1 MDDKADEAADPNAPA
16 LLTSPLENAALEGS
30 DPEAG
35 ISALMPEGAA
45 PAVEDTTVAN
55 VLDKDGNILKSYDSI
70 DQAIQEAA
78 DGATVQVTKDTTTQ
92 GINLKKNLTIEGVA
106 STTKKQDAEGNVVET
121 TKKPQLTFENTGIAL
136 WSKSLT
142 FKNMQVVLNGI
153 GTTPDTANN
162 LTWMTV
168 HASKDSTLTLDNTD
182 MTMNGT
188 GTAGNTHA
196 IYFNGNDKLNVRNGS
211 NLTIKNYKQD
221 ALEWDGGDGGYN
233 VNITD
238 GSTYTSDHNRS
249 GFTGTFHVTVDD
261 STVKVLNSTGN
272 GSNGSHFDIKN
283 GSDVEFSN
291 NGVHGLSAGNLN
303 IEDSTVTANN
313 NGYNGIIFTGKG
325 TIKDSTVTITGT
337 KGKSYWN
344 AGMRLFKSN
353 ATMDIV
359 NSTVTIKDNE
369 VSGIFCDS
377 GSKLTIDD
385 SSNVTVTGNNAAQE
399 NCSTK
404 KDLAQSGG
412 GLVVRENA
420 SAKLGAKTTINNNHA
435 TVAGDDIFVEEGGK
449 LTFSV
454 TNAGTGDTLNDCGDK
469 IDGWY
474 TDANGQRWNFHG
486 EEPFFQNLLD
496 SGAEL
501 TQNEDGTYTI
511 TAGEGGLALK
521 AAHAEL
527 PAPEPTPNPEPT
539 PDPDTPDTPVS
550 PEDPTTPPVQDV
562 TPDEAETPVSPE
574 NPANPSVQDATPD
587 STVAALPKTGV
598 NWFTALAMALSG
610 MALTVAGAFTSLF
623 AKSKH

>member
-1 MDDKADEAADPNAPA
+1 
-16 LLTSPLENAALEGS
+16 
-30 DPEAG
+30 
-35 ISALMPEGAA
+35 MPEGAA
-45 PAVEDTTVAN
+45 PAVENTTVAN
-55 VLDKDGNILKSYDSI
+55 VLDKDGNLVGSYDSI
-70 DQAIQEAA
+70 DKAIQEAA
-78 DGATVQVTKDTTTQ
+78 DGATVQVIKAEATTK
-92 GINLKKNLTIEGVA
+92 GINLDKNLTIEGVA

-121 TKKPQLTFENTGIAL
+121 TEKPKLIFEDKGIAL

-142 FKNMQVVLNGI
+142 FKNMQVVLNNI
-153 GTTPDTANN
+153 GSTPYTAEWN
-162 LTWMTV
+162 WSTV
-168 HASKDSTLTLDNTD
+168 CASKDSTLTLDNTD
-182 MTMNGT
+182 MTMDGT
-188 GTAGNTHA
+188 GTAGNTHG
-196 IYFNGNDKLNVRNGS
+196 IYFDKGNGTLNVQNGS
-211 NLTIKNYKQD
+211 VLEIKNYGQD
-221 ALEWDGGDGGYN
+221 AIERGTESNYKI
-233 VNITD
+233 NITD
-238 GSTYTSDHNRS
+238 STVDLDHNRA
-249 GFTGTFHVTVDD
+249 GITGTFVVTVDD
-261 STVKVLNSTGN
+261 STLNVINSTGN

-283 GSDVEFSN
+283 NSTVNFSN

-313 NGYNGIIFTGKG
+313 NGYNGIILTGKG

-344 AGMRLFKSN
+344 AGMRLMKKN
-353 ATMDIV
+353 ASMKV
-359 NSTVTIKDNE
+359 ENSTVTIKDNE

-385 SSNVTVTGNNAAQE
+385 SSNVTVTGNNAAQK

-412 GLVVRENA
+412 GLVVRNNA
-420 SAKLGAKTTINNNHA
+420 EATLGAKTTINNNHA
-435 TVAGDDIFVEEGGK
+435 TVAGDDIFVEQGGK

-527 PAPEPTPNPEPT
+527 PAPEPNPEPT

-550 PEDPTTPPVQDV
+550 PEGPTTPPVQDA
-562 TPDEAETPVSPE
+562 TPDDAETPVNPE
-574 NPANPSVQDATPD
+574 NPANPPVQDATSD